1 MARMPFET
9 GFWACATA
17 TTESGTVQTASR
29 VVPSLALILESPVR
43 GVVAAGEFCTGKGA
57 ASRLH

>member
-17 TTESGTVQTASR
+17 TTVSGTVQTASR
-29 VVPSLALILESPVR
+29 VVPSLALILESPVK
-43 GVVAAGEFCTGKGA
+43 GVVGGRRILHRKG
-57 ASRLH
+57 RRV